1 MNILLAIVIL
11 GLLILVHEFGHFI
24 LAKAN
29 GVVVLE
35 FAIGFGPKL
44 LHFKKNDTEYC
55 LKLIPFGGY
64 CLMLG
69 NELIE
74 AAKEDEDDEEEKDS
88 KYKNLLKQYDESRT
102 YNNKPVWARIA
113 IELAGPFFNFI
124 LAFVGAIV
132 VIGSVGVDPCRIDVV
147 QENSPASA
155 AGLQVGDEIVSI
167 NKDKMSFAREYFFY
181 NSYHEG
187 ETMDIVYK
195 RNGEEFKTT
204 VTPEYVTNSSYMLG
218 VVVTNNTLIDS
229 IVENSAA
236 AEAGLKKGDIVINDQ
251 GLIGI
256 ISHVQENSSEVSL
269 ITNKDLNISVKVGE
283 SYGILYSKDHKLKI
297 KNMKIA
303 GIIKEGDEVVT
314 SGLTSI
320 PEGIKIG
327 KVTNIEKDELELE
340 YILDIEGISLQNL
353 KYLGVI
359 SL

>member
-1 MNILLAIVIL
+1 MIRKNWFYISLIIIYILFLTKDSFIGLIDNKENI
-11 GLLILVHEFGHFI
+11 
-24 LAKAN
+24 AKN
-29 GVVVLE
+29 FCQIE
-35 FAIGFGPKL
+35 NKTITEDYYKL
-44 LHFKKNDTEYC
+44 LNLVNIAKED
-55 LKLIPFGGY
+55 
-64 CLMLG
+64 
-69 NELIE
+69 NELIY
-74 AAKEDEDDEEEKDS
+74 S
-88 KYKNLLKQYDESRT
+88 KVIKRDMYE
-102 YNNKPVWARIA
+102 
-113 IELAGPFFNFI
+113 FFNNI
-124 LAFVGAIV
+124 T
-132 VIGSVGVDPCRIDVV
+132 
-147 QENSPASA
+147 
-155 AGLQVGDEIVSI
+155 I
-167 NKDKMSFAREYFFY
+167 NKGSKDQ
-181 NSYHEG
+181 
-187 ETMDIVYK
+187 
-195 RNGEEFKTT
+195 
-204 VTPEYVTNSSYMLG
+204 
-218 VVVTNNTLIDS
+218 
-229 IVENSAA
+229 
-236 AEAGLKKGDIVINDQ
+236 LKKGDIVINDQ